1 MKTVLCDD
9 HRLFAEAFAAVLTSY
24 GHVVAAVT
32 DTVASGV
39 SAVYEHAPDIAVF
52 DVTFPESS
60 GVDALALL
68 GQRAPRTGV
77 VLLTGGVGT
86 RIGTEAIHLGARGFL
101 RKDQDTLTIVH
112 TLERIHRGDAVT
124 ASQEK
129 SAHKSSRQ
137 LDDVRRLAAFLSPRE
152 REVLRALVVG
162 LSTDEI
168 AARLGV
174 SHSTTRTHVQSLLCK
189 LGVSSRLEATA
200 LVAESGLMQDPGL
213 RLGPSARM

>member
-9 HRLFAEAFAAVLTSY
+9 HRLFAEAFAAVLTFY

-77 VLLTGGVGT
+77 VLLTGGVT
-86 RIGTEAIHLGARGFL
+86 RNGTEAICLGARGFL
-101 RKDQDTLTIVH
+101 RKDQDALTIVH
-112 TLERIHRGDAVT
+112 TLERIHRGDAGAV
-124 ASQEK
+124 SQER

-174 SHSTTRTHVQSLLCK
+174 SHSTTRTHVQSLLGK
-189 LGVSSRLEATA
+189 LGVSSRLEAAA
-200 LVAESGLMQDPGL
+200 LVAESGLMQDPGF
-213 RLGPSARM
+213 RLGPSARL

>member
-52 DVTFPESS
+52 DVTFSESS

-77 VLLTGGVGT
+77 VLLTGGVT
-86 RIGTEAIHLGARGFL
+86 RNGTEAIRLGARGFL
-101 RKDQDTLTIVH
+101 RKDQDALTIVH
-112 TLERIHRGDAVT
+112 TLERIHRGDAV
-124 ASQEK
+124 AVSQEK

-174 SHSTTRTHVQSLLCK
+174 SHSTTRTHVQSLLGK
-189 LGVSSRLEATA
+189 LGVSSRLEAAA
-200 LVAESGLMQDPGL
+200 LVAESGLMQDPGF
-213 RLGPSARM
+213 RLGPSARL